1 LAIKQVVCSDL
12 KAANQAISEIF
23 TIHNLKHD
31 NLIDYRK
38 LFLTSTNNNLQLCG
52 LNFKKILKLFQVNVV
67 MPFYSQGD
75 LEGYI
80 SSLYKKNST
89 LPEKDLIDFSL
100 QILQCIAYLHK
111 NKGKKK

>member
-1 LAIKQVVCSDL
+1 LKYQILQQIGTGTFGSVYKVKSLKDGETLAIKQVVCSDL

-52 LNFKKILKLFQVNVV
+52 
-67 MPFYSQGD
+67 
-75 LEGYI
+75 
-80 SSLYKKNST
+80 
-89 LPEKDLIDFSL
+89 
-100 QILQCIAYLHK
+100 
-111 NKGKKK
+111 